1 MAEQRRRFVE
11 TLSPLS
17 PATRSFSEAPARE
30 GVIHVY
36 LRFVSSEIDWET
48 GVGAGL
54 FNVAYDLYYDGL
66 LPVYEG
72 ERLRGIFDWFNENLK
87 QPRRF
92 SRWPCLG
99 RPNKAICWF
108 RPTAREHLARAREMV
123 ALLEDYD
130 VLIWT
135 LKASKVGYVVY
146 EDEHQVVAEPYA
158 DTRLK
163 V

>member
-1 MAEQRRRFVE
+1 MF
-11 TLSPLS
+11 L
-17 PATRSFSEAPARE
+17 EAPARE

-48 GVGAGL
+48 GVRAGV
-54 FNVAYDLYYDGL
+54 FNVAYDLFYSGR
-66 LPVYEG
+66 LPVYEC
-72 ERLRGIFDWFNENLK
+72 ERLRDIFDWFGENLK

-92 SRWPCLG
+92 SRWPCVG

-108 RPTAREHLARAREMV
+108 RPTAREHLSRAREMI

-158 DTRLK
+158 DTRLE
-163 V
+163 VLLV